1 MVSHRPEFA
10 LAAFGQR
17 VRRLREARKLTQ
29 MKAAAAAGV
38 TVTTV
43 MRMEAGR
50 IAPRLDTV
58 LALAAALGGRIE
70 LVEDDE

>member
-1 MVSHRPEFA
+1 VVSHRPGYA
-10 LAAFGQR
+10 LAAFGRR
-17 VRRLREARKLTQ
+17 VRQLREAKGLTQ

-50 IAPRLDTV
+50 IAPRIDTV
-58 LALAAALGGRIE
+58 MAVASALGGRIE
-70 LVEDDE
+70 LVEDEE

>member
-1 MVSHRPEFA
+1 MSHRPEFA
-10 LAAFGQR
+10 LVAFGQR

>member
-1 MVSHRPEFA
+1 MVSHRPDFA

-17 VRRLREARKLTQ
+17 VRRLRESRKISQ

-43 MRMEAGR
+43 MRIEAGR

-58 LALAAALGGRIE
+58 LALASALGGRIE